1 MAPYRKEVYCE
12 FEFLKKFRSSNG
24 HFSPLESTDALGTWL
39 NIAKFIQKNHLLL
52 NVNTVS
58 FKKSIKPGDT
68 LFSLWKK
75 STGGECKLSFVD
87 EHNVEFFENL
97 IIKPEGL
104 DKAYLLAKQ
113 NAICKDWAKKCGVVV
128 LSPTCWHS
136 NEQARNC
143 AYLFKDCGS
152 SVEKNK
158 EFEWRGVLR
167 SEYNLSNCNA
177 MILIDNYIHDNI
189 NNNLL
194 AIVDRMLPEKLYR
207 DAEFHL
213 TILTE
218 KNKDKD
224 FLFYDKMYKSVV
236 EKISKSRSELNCKVE
251 LYVMNGKGSFHNR
264 TILTN
269 NVKIDSGAGFALKNE
284 NGRAKNS
291 TEINILH
298 PGIQSCSD
306 SCDISYVNIL
316 KEAKRF
322 ISRIE
327 SVAGAGERFPKGG
340 SCQNRLIIGI
350 DQ

>member
-1 MAPYRKEVYCE
+1 MAVYRKDVYCE

-24 HFSPLESTDALGTWL
+24 HFSPLESTEALGTWL
-39 NIAKFIQKNHLLL
+39 NVAKFIQKSHLLL

-75 STGGECKLSFVD
+75 STEGVSKMSFLD
-87 EHNVEFFENL
+87 DHKIEFFENL
-97 IIKPEGL
+97 IITPEGL
-104 DKAYLLAKQ
+104 NKVYLLAKQ
-113 NAICKDWAKKCGVVV
+113 NAICKDWAEKAGTIV
-128 LSPTCWHS
+128 LSPTCWQS
-136 NEQARNC
+136 NEEAKKHE
-143 AYLFKDCGS
+143 YLFGDCGYA
-152 SVEKNK
+152 VTKNDSL
-158 EFEWRGVLR
+158 EWNAVLR
-167 SEYNLSNCNA
+167 SEYCLSNCNA

-194 AIVDRMLPEKLYR
+194 AIVDRMLPKKLYR
-207 DAEFHL
+207 DTEYHL

-218 KNKDKD
+218 KNRDKD
-224 FLFYDKMYKSVV
+224 LQFYDKMYKSVV
-236 EKISKSRSELNCKVE
+236 EKISKSRPELKCKVE
-251 LYVMNGKGSFHNR
+251 LYVMNGKGRFHDR

-291 TEINILH
+291 TNIHILH

-316 KEAKRF
+316 EEAKRF

-327 SVAGAGERFPKGG
+327 RVAGAGERFPKDG
-340 SCQNRLIIGI
+340 SCHNRLIIGI